1 MDYQPISGVW
11 AYVAMSLKVTGVFTL
26 VMLVVAYATLA
37 ERRVSAWIQD
47 RRGPNRV
54 GPFGLLQPIAD
65 GIKNIIKE
73 ETLPATASKV
83 FFVLAPMLVL
93 IPSLV
98 TFAVIPFAAPLPT
111 PAGVVDMIIADVPI
125 GILYVLAFSSLAVY
139 GIVIGGWASNNKYA
153 FLGGLRAS
161 AQMVSYEVALGL
173 SLISVLM
180 LTGNVTLTE
189 MVWQQQQLGMWF
201 AFPLSLAFILFVIS
215 AFAESNR
222 LPFDM
227 PEAESELITGYHT
240 EYSAMKFSA
249 FMISEFGHMATA
261 SALMA
266 TLFLGGWDIPFWQGD
281 NAFWHEG
288 QLIAGFAADGSV
300 IAASPA
306 VWKTLLTFL
315 VFGVKT
321 AFFLLLYIWV
331 RWTLPRFRYD
341 QVMSLGWKVMLPT
354 ALAYV
359 MLMAGTILTLDT
371 LGVAFGFGYGLV
383 LTAVS
388 GVATIGF
395 MFFLDRGKTIT
406 GAAAQL
412 AQRVEIRSAPRA
424 DQVGAPDPR
433 SRPGAAPDVVKVGS
447 RRPAKVGG

>member
-1 MDYQPISGVW
+1 VDYQPISGVW
-11 AYVAMSLKVTGVFTL
+11 AYVAMSLKVTVIFTI
-26 VMLVVAYATLA
+26 VMLVIAYATLA

-93 IPSLV
+93 VPSLV

-139 GIVIGGWASNNKYA
+139 GIVLGGWASNNKYA

-173 SLISVLM
+173 SLIAVLM
-180 LTGNVTLTE
+180 LAGNVTLTE
-189 MVWQQQQLGMWF
+189 IVWQQQQLGMWF

-266 TLFLGGWDIPFWQGD
+266 TLFLGGWDLPGTWD
-281 NAFWHEG
+281 NAFWHQG
-288 QLIAGFAADGSV
+288 QLISGFAADGSV
-300 IAASPA
+300 ILAAPA
-306 VWKTLLTFL
+306 VWKSLVTFL
-315 VFGVKT
+315 GFGAKT
-321 AFFLLLYIWV
+321 ALFLLLYIWI

-341 QVMSLGWKVMLPT
+341 QVMALGWKVMLPT
-354 ALAYV
+354 SLAYV
-359 MLMAGTILTLDT
+359 MLMGGTILTLDT
-371 LGVAFGFGYGLV
+371 LGVAYGFGYGLA
-383 LTAVS
+383 LTGVS

-395 MFFLDRGKTIT
+395 VFSLDRGKTIT
-406 GAAAQL
+406 GAAAHRS
-412 AQRVEIRSAPRA
+412 QRVEIRTTPVAPMA
-424 DQVGAPDPR
+424 A
-433 SRPGAAPDVVKVGS
+433 RPESLSEPMEVEA
-447 RRPAKVGG
+447 

>member
-1 MDYQPISGVW
+1 MEPISGIW
-11 AYVAMSLKVTGVFTL
+11 GFVAMTAKVSGLFTL
-26 VMLVVAYATLA
+26 VMVVVAYATLA

-65 GIKNIIKE
+65 GIKNILKE
-73 ETLPATASKV
+73 ETLPATASRF
-83 FFVLAPMLVL
+83 FFVLAPILVL
-93 IPSLV
+93 VPSLV
-98 TFAVIPFAAPLPT
+98 TFAVIPIAAPLPT

-139 GIVIGGWASNNKYA
+139 GVVLGGWASNNKYA

-173 SLISVLM
+173 SLIAVLM
-180 LTGNVTLTE
+180 LAGNVTLTE
-189 MVWQQQQLGMWF
+189 IVWQQQQLGMWF
-201 AFPLSLAFILFVIS
+201 AFPLSLAFLLFVVS
-215 AFAESNR
+215 AFAETNR

-249 FMISEFGHMATA
+249 FMISEFGHMVTA

-266 TLFLGGWDIPFWQGD
+266 TLFLGGWDIPGTWD
-281 NAFWHEG
+281 DAFWYQG
-288 QLIAGFAADGSV
+288 QLISGFAADGSA
-300 IAASPA
+300 ILAAPS
-306 VWKTLLTFL
+306 VLKTLVTFGA
-315 VFGVKT
+315 FAAKT
-321 AFFLLLYIWV
+321 LFFLLLYIWI

-341 QVMSLGWKVMLPT
+341 QVMALGWKVMLPT

-359 MLMAGTILTLDT
+359 MLIGATILVLDT
-371 LGVAFGFGYGLV
+371 IGMTYGFGYGLA

-388 GVATIGF
+388 GAATLGF
-395 MFFLDRGKTIT
+395 VFLLDRGKTIT
-406 GAAAQL
+406 GAAAQP
-412 AQRVEIRSAPRA
+412 AQRVEVKTTRTPARA
-424 DQVGAPDPR
+424 TPAIE
-433 SRPGAAPDVVKVGS
+433 VGS
-447 RRPAKVGG
+447 